1 MFTPLRINKVESPIK
16 FVPHK
21 SWTLGSYF
29 PSLYAKSFW
38 WTALI
43 MVVIVTVIQA
53 LVGYYSNLAGSVW
66 YHVIIYTKYGMA
78 ITVLLPGLLAW
89 IVGSCGL
96 TRREFAIATHIAII
110 RASFLTVL
118 SLSVIISMEYFG
130 YRILGL
136 EMSTTSTYAPT
147 IVNNYGDLLANI
159 WIFFITFPMVA
170 CLAWLVGV
178 IFVRW
183 AWGGIVAAAIA
194 GAIVTTTD
202 GMLLHGNIDVAFFR
216 EADWVP
222 FPVTV
227 TLCVVLAIGSAWLA
241 QRLLH
246 NANIST
252 KSA

>member
-1 MFTPLRINKVESPIK
+1 M
-16 FVPHK
+16 
-21 SWTLGSYF
+21 
-29 PSLYAKSFW
+29 
-38 WTALI
+38 
-43 MVVIVTVIQA
+43 
-53 LVGYYSNLAGSVW
+53 
-66 YHVIIYTKYGMA
+66 
-78 ITVLLPGLLAW
+78 
-89 IVGSCGL
+89 
-96 TRREFAIATHIAII
+96 
-110 RASFLTVL
+110 LTVL
-118 SLSVIISMEYFG
+118 SLSVIISIEYFG
-130 YRILGL
+130 YRIFDQ

-147 IVNNYGDLLANI
+147 MVNNYGELLANI

-183 AWGGIVAAAIA
+183 AWVGVVAAAIA

-216 EADWVP
+216 DADWVP

-227 TLCVVLAIGSAWLA
+227 TLCVALTIGSAWLA